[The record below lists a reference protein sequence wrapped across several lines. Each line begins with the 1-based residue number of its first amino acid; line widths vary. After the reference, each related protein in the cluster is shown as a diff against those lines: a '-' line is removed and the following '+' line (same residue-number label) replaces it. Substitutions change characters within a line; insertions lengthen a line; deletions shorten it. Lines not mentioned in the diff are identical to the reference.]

1 MLQSFHFYF
10 PSVTYFLCC
19 IQVDDTPPLGSRSG
33 RPIELL
39 PSGPISLIG
48 NNAPTLAAIMHR
60 GVRLKKITTKRTK
73 TSPSVA
79 ATALAQAFKV
89 NFRILL
95 FIPISSLCLSHLY
108 SQTSYCHTSIPVHRQ
123 RPEVRLPM
131 PPSPVN
137 RREKVP
143 RVLDQERSAREQ
155 QRLLL
160 LQDLRS

>member
-1 MLQSFHFYF
+1 MLQSFHLHF

-60 GVRLKKITTKRTK
+60 GVRLKKVTTKRMK

-79 ATALAQAFKV
+79 TTALAQAFKV
-89 NFRILL
+89 KFFRVNWIHTTINFMFLIHTITIRQTGLVPLQFRGCLKNAIMYARCCRGSTVRLLYFRIANFALH
-95 FIPISSLCLSHLY
+95 F
-108 SQTSYCHTSIPVHRQ
+108 
-123 RPEVRLPM
+123 
-131 PPSPVN
+131 
-137 RREKVP
+137 VP
-143 RVLDQERSAREQ
+143 
-155 QRLLL
+155 
-160 LQDLRS
+160 